1 MRFFKQERLNEI
13 IIYKVEKVMK
23 DIELLILFMTV
34 CDLME
39 WLQQFSVPF
48 NELYY
53 MSFKTFVDY
62 C

>member
-1 MRFFKQERLNEI
+1 MTNVITSHRDIMRFFKQERLNEI

-39 WLQQFSVPF
+39 
-48 NELYY
+48 
-53 MSFKTFVDY
+53 
-62 C
+62 

>member
-1 MRFFKQERLNEI
+1 MLTPKFVITSHRDIMRFFKQERLKEI

-39 WLQQFSVPF
+39 
-48 NELYY
+48 
-53 MSFKTFVDY
+53 
-62 C
+62 